1 MVGIWVTTRELLE
14 HSGSELGVE
23 MMGEREQDSSLL
35 DLAVRP
41 GLYTALYLFVH
52 VVQLAICVYIA
63 LIIDKRGKGHWPI
76 RYDAIMVSYGARMA
90 P

>member
-1 MVGIWVTTRELLE
+1 MVTTKELLE
-14 HSGSELGVE
+14 RSGSGLRVK
-23 MMGEREQDSSLL
+23 MMGEREPDSSLF

-52 VVQLAICVYIA
+52 VWQLAICVYTA
-63 LIIDKRGKGHWPI
+63 LIINKRDKGHWPI
-76 RYDAIMVSYGARMA
+76 RYNAIVVSYGARIA

>member
-1 MVGIWVTTRELLE
+1 MVTTKELLE
-14 HSGSELGVE
+14 RSGSELRVE
-23 MMGEREQDSSLL
+23 MMGEQEQDSSLL

-52 VVQLAICVYIA
+52 VVQLAICVYTA
-63 LIIDKRGKGHWPI
+63 LIIDKRDKGHWPI
-76 RYDAIMVSYGARMA
+76 KYDAIVVSYGVRMM

>member
-1 MVGIWVTTRELLE
+1 MVTTKELLE
-14 HSGSELGVE
+14 RGGSELRVE

-52 VVQLAICVYIA
+52 VWQLAISIYTA
-63 LIIDKRGKGHWPI
+63 LIIDKRDKGHWPI
-76 RYDAIMVSYGARMA
+76 RYDAIVVSYGARMV

>member
-1 MVGIWVTTRELLE
+1 MVTTKKLLE
-14 HSGSELGVE
+14 CSGSELRVE
-23 MMGEREQDSSLL
+23 MMRERGQDSSLL

-52 VVQLAICVYIA
+52 VWQLAICVYIA
-63 LIIDKRGKGHWPI
+63 LIIDKRDKGHWPI
-76 RYDAIMVSYGARMA
+76 RYDAIVVSYGVRMT

>member
-1 MVGIWVTTRELLE
+1 
-14 HSGSELGVE
+14 

-52 VVQLAICVYIA
+52 MWQLAICMYTA
-63 LIIDKRGKGHWPI
+63 LIIDKRDKGHWPI
-76 RYDAIMVSYGARMA
+76 RYDAIVVSYGVRMT

>member
-1 MVGIWVTTRELLE
+1 MVTTKEFLE
-14 HSGSELGVE
+14 RSGSELRVKA
-23 MMGEREQDSSLL
+23 MGEREQDSSLL

-52 VVQLAICVYIA
+52 VWQLAICIYTA
-63 LIIDKRGKGHWPI
+63 LISDKRNKGHWPI
-76 RYDAIMVSYGARMA
+76 RYDAIVVSYGVRMT

>member
-1 MVGIWVTTRELLE
+1 MVTTKELLE
-14 HSGSELGVE
+14 RSGSELRVE
-23 MMGEREQDSSLL
+23 AMGEREQDSSLF

-52 VVQLAICVYIA
+52 VWQLAICVYTA
-63 LIIDKRGKGHWPI
+63 LIIDKRDKGHWPI
-76 RYDAIMVSYGARMA
+76 RYNAIVVSYGVRMT

>member
-1 MVGIWVTTRELLE
+1 
-14 HSGSELGVE
+14 

-52 VVQLAICVYIA
+52 VWQLAICVYIA
-63 LIIDKRGKGHWPI
+63 LITDKRDKGHWPI
-76 RYDAIMVSYGARMA
+76 RCITIVISYGVRMT

>member
-1 MVGIWVTTRELLE
+1 MVTTKELLE
-14 HSGSELGVE
+14 CSGSELRVK
-23 MMGEREQDSSLL
+23 MMGEQEQDSLLL

-52 VVQLAICVYIA
+52 VWQLAICIYTA

-76 RYDAIMVSYGARMA
+76 RYDAIVVSYGARMA

>member
-1 MVGIWVTTRELLE
+1 MVTTKELLE
-14 HSGSELGVE
+14 RSGSELRVK

-35 DLAVRP
+35 NLAVRP

-52 VVQLAICVYIA
+52 VWQLAICVYTA
-63 LIIDKRGKGHWPI
+63 LIIDKRDKGHWPI
-76 RYDAIMVSYGARMA
+76 RYDAIVVSYGVRMT

>member
-1 MVGIWVTTRELLE
+1 MVGSLVTAKELLE
-14 HSGSELGVE
+14 CSGSELRVE

-63 LIIDKRGKGHWPI
+63 LIIDKRDKGHRPI
-76 RYDAIMVSYGARMA
+76 RYCYDFS
-90 P
+90 PFP

>member
-1 MVGIWVTTRELLE
+1 MVTTKELLE
-14 HSGSELGVE
+14 RSGSELRVE
-23 MMGEREQDSSLL
+23 MMREQEQDSSLL

-52 VVQLAICVYIA
+52 VWQLAICVYTA
-63 LIIDKRGKGHWPI
+63 LIIDKRDKGHWPI
-76 RYDAIMVSYGARMA
+76 RYDAVVVSYGARMA